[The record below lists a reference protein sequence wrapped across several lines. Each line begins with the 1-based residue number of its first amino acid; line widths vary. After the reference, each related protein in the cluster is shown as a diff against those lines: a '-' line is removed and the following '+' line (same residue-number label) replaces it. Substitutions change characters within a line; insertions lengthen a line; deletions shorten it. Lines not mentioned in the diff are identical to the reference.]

1 MYSLIHDRIQRLI
14 EVKIYFIVVIPN
26 TCFPPRDGA

>member
-1 MYSLIHDRIQRLI
+1 MYSLVYDRVQRLI
-14 EVKIYFIVVIPN
+14 DVKIDFIVVIPN